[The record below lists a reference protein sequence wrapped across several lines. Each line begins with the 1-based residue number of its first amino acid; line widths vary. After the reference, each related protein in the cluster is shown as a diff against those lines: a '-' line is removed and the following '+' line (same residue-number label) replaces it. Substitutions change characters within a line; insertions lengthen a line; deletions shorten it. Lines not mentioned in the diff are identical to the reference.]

1 MQQIYLP
8 IVFWLG
14 VAMTLLSI
22 VFTDRTWAIGGVL
35 LMTWGLAL
43 ALIGHWAQRRR
54 ERMRARRSE
63 F

>member
-35 LMTWGLAL
+35 LMIWGLAL
-43 ALIGHWAQRRR
+43 GLIGHWAQRRR

>member
-1 MQQIYLP
+1 MPRIYLP

-14 VAMTLLSI
+14 VAMTLLAL
-22 VFTDRTWAIGGVL
+22 VFTDRTWAVGGVL
-35 LMTWGLAL
+35 LMAWGLVL

-54 ERMRARRSE
+54 RERAGRSQ